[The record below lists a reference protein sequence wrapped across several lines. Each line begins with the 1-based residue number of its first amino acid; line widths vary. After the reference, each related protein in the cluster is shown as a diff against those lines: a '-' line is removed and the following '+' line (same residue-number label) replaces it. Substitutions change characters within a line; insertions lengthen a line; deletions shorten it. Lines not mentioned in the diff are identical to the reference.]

1 MTQHKYFQILR
12 EELIPALGC
21 TEPIAIAYVAACA
34 ARELGKKPDAVD
46 VWCSANIVK
55 NVKSVIVPNAN
66 GQKGIEAA
74 AVLGAFFGDPDK
86 KLEVLAPITKEQAE
100 DARASILSGACRVF
114 LLEGEE
120 PLHVIVKVSLDND
133 NAEAHLTGGH
143 TNVVKIARNGI
154 TVFEKEQIDTKEA
167 TNPFAD
173 TDQELRA
180 IVDFA
185 TTCDYTEVQ
194 ELLDAQILC
203 NTNIAEEGLHNAY
216 GARVGK
222 TLLGHQPEGARNKA
236 KALAAAASDARMSG
250 CDLPVIINSGSGN
263 QGIAVS
269 LPVIEYAKSLATSQ
283 ENLYRALILS
293 NLVALYQ
300 KSHIGKLSAY
310 CGVVSAACGSGAAI
324 TYLKGGSF
332 EQICDTI
339 TNTLATASGIVC
351 DGAKPSCAAKIA
363 TAIDAAI
370 LGHEMAMDD
379 SVFSSGDG
387 IVKDDP
393 DTTIAMIGRLAQGMR
408 ETDRTILNIMLDKG
422 EKSKDS

>member
-1 MTQHKYFQILR
+1 MHHKYFQVLR

-34 ARELGKKPDAVD
+34 ARALGNKPEQIEAF
-46 VWCSANIVK
+46 CSANIVK
-55 NVKSVIVPNAN
+55 NVKSVVVPNSG

-86 KLEVLAPITKEQAE
+86 KLEVLASIAKEQAE
-100 DARASILSGACRVF
+100 EARQSILAGVCRVA
-114 LLEGEE
+114 LLESEE
-120 PLHVIVKVSLDND
+120 VLHVIVKVATGENA
-133 NAEAHLTGGH
+133 AEAHLVGGH
-143 TNVVKIARNGI
+143 TNVVKIVHNG
-154 TVFEKEQIDTKEA
+154 VVLFEREPNTGEVGA
-167 TNPFAD
+167 LPFAGTEYD
-173 TDQELRA
+173 LSE
-180 IVDFA
+180 IVEFA
-185 TTCDYTEVQ
+185 KSCDYTEVKD
-194 ELLDAQILC
+194 LLDAQISC
-203 NTNIAEEGLHNAY
+203 NMLIAEEGLHNSY

-222 TLLGHQPEGARNKA
+222 TLLGHDAVSVRNKA

-250 CDLPVIINSGSGN
+250 CDLPVVINSGSGN
-263 QGIAVS
+263 QGITVS
-269 LPVIEYAKSLATSQ
+269 LPVIEYAKSLGASQ
-283 ENLYRALILS
+283 EHLYRALIMS

-332 EQICDTI
+332 EQISDTV
-339 TNTLATASGIVC
+339 TNVLATASGIIC

-370 LGHEMAMDD
+370 LGHEMAMAD

-387 IVKDDP
+387 IVKDDA
-393 DTTIAMIGRLAQGMR
+393 DTTIAMVGRLAKGMK
-408 ETDRTILNIMLDKG
+408 ETDLTILNIMLDKN
-422 EKSKDS
+422 KR